1 MYDPIVMNLLRKV
14 FQISDNYV
22 LIKEQYISSQKFTFK
37 KERSKLELLKKQLY
51 QKTNVLVFLLNQGFS
66 NSVPRRLI

>member
-1 MYDPIVMNLLRKV
+1 MYDPIVMNLLRKF

-37 KERSKLELLKKQLY
+37 KERSKLELLKKQLCW
-51 QKTNVLVFLLNQGFS
+51 FFF
-66 NSVPRRLI
+66 

>member
-1 MYDPIVMNLLRKV
+1 MYDPIVMNLLRKA

-51 QKTNVLVFLLNQGFS
+51 QKTSVLVFLLNQGFS
-66 NSVPRRLI
+66 NCVPRRHI